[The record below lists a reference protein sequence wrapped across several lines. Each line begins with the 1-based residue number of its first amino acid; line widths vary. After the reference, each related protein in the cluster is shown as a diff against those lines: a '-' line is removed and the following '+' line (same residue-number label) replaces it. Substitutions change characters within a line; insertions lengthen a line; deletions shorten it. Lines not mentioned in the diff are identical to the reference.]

1 MNDNI
6 KKILE
11 DSNYI
16 NKQLFDD
23 IKNSSQYRW
32 ENKEI
37 KHQLLI
43 YKPSIESLNNITP
56 PKTGEL
62 FISND
67 IHDEN
72 NCSLEI
78 KTNGIIKNGFSRSTC
93 GIVINFDKVIMDNYN
108 RVYLNIF
115 IKATGYQNFY
125 FHFQLGSSKGIVHT
139 ASIPVN
145 KWTKVIWEL
154 DDKDTEVDKIS
165 MRKFDK

>member
-62 FISND
+62 FINND

-93 GIVINFDKVIMDNYN
+93 GIVINFKIC
-108 RVYLNIF
+108 RCTRS
-115 IKATGYQNFY
+115 K
-125 FHFQLGSSKGIVHT
+125 SSGVMFPSLLT
-139 ASIPVN
+139 SPAVP
-145 KWTKVIWEL
+145 
-154 DDKDTEVDKIS
+154 
-165 MRKFDK
+165 